1 MTSRSELAEHFD
13 LASTVRS
20 AATAATVALARAERA
35 LEIADGAGLAWAS
48 RWARTDTEV
57 LQLTARS
64 LSELARAVDDLLPE
78 AAVEWVVR
86 FMTEGER

>member
-1 MTSRSELAEHFD
+1 MTWRSELAEHFD
-13 LASTVRS
+13 VASTVRS
-20 AATAATVALARAERA
+20 AATAAVARAGRA
-35 LEIADGAGLAWAS
+35 LEIADEAGLAWAS

-57 LQLTARS
+57 LQLAARS
-64 LSELARAVDDLLPE
+64 LSELARAVDDVLPE